1 MTVREFHEHLSTLYP
16 KTLSEPWDNDG
27 IMVSADPDAP
37 VKRVLVA
44 LDAVSPVIGFAAENG
59 FDCVL
64 THHPMLF
71 RGVKAAVP
79 DNPGGRRIL
88 TAAASGVSVIS
99 LHTRLDAGEG
109 GVNDCLM
116 QALGFEV
123 RGGFGVSEAPD
134 GHALGRWTE
143 IPPMTGADFALLVKK
158 KLGCKAVR
166 ATGDPAGLIRRIAVC
181 GGDGKDYIPEAL
193 AGGYDA
199 YLTGDA
205 GYNMAEDAA
214 EDGLFTVEAG
224 HYHTEA
230 PVLGRLAE
238 LARILA
244 DAEVRLLDSCA
255 YRIW

>member
-27 IMVSADPDAP
+27 IMVSSDPDAA

-44 LDAVSPVIGFAAENG
+44 LDATSRVIGFAAENG

-79 DNPGGRRIL
+79 DTPGGRRIL
-88 TAAASGVSVIS
+88 MAAAAGVSVIS

-109 GVNDCLM
+109 GVNDCLLR
-116 QALGFEV
+116 ALGFEV
-123 RGGFGVSEAPD
+123 RGGFGVSEASD
-134 GHALGRWTE
+134 GHLLGRWTE
-143 IPPMTGADFALLVKK
+143 TAPMTGESFAKLVKQA
-158 KLGCKAVR
+158 LGCDAVR
-166 ATGDPAGLIRRIAVC
+166 VTGDPAKLIRRIAVC

-193 AGGYDA
+193 AGGFDA

-230 PVLGRLAE
+230 PVLPRLCE

-244 DAEVRLLDSCA
+244 DAEVCLYDSSE
-255 YRIW
+255 YRIL